1 MRDLGVQEKWIK
13 EYLKDFNLEQEVMDE
28 IMELN
33 TKFNMEAERNEQVS
47 RNVIWNVKEMRF
59 ENLFN

>member
-13 EYLKDFNLEQEVMDE
+13 EYLKDFTRTEVMDE

-47 RNVIWNVKEMRF
+47 RNVMEC
-59 ENLFN
+59 